1 LVHSLSVF
9 QSLTPFF
16 SPVAGQFKK
25 AFEEAQINNNTLSGA
40 PSTAPPPYSEEE
52 KHEETADSE
61 DEDEDEGKTEENAPA
76 PSEANPPGE
85 APQDSEKTG
94 GE

>member
-1 LVHSLSVF
+1 MVHSLSVF
-9 QSLTPFF
+9 QSLIPFF

-61 DEDEDEGKTEENAPA
+61 DEAEGKTEENAPA

-85 APQDSEKTG
+85 VPQDSEKTG